1 MSTTEVTQEEL
12 NLMAEMDGEPPFSPE
27 VGAELGS
34 QNETSAFKKA
44 MTFSIEIKAALA
56 TGVADEAIPEDWIAM
71 VQNFELEEPKNT
83 ALPKDKSNFL
93 TDVASLVQSFFR
105 PSYAFGGAF
114 AFAFGIALV
123 VQINDNPQSW
133 NDTYASLEGVPALQM
148 ADGSNPFSGDYFER
162 PQVAVRGTSLELS
175 RKHSI
180 ARPLSL
186 NELVSVAAGEDL
198 DKLAPIL
205 LKDLDPVAAGEDLDK
220 LAIILQ
226 AAELNGNTFAL
237 VPAGNEKLWLSIRG
251 KIPAKDGEDKGDCK
265 LVQVSLEKDGNPDFS
280 VNNYFLQYCQQR
292 WSNKIVPLG

>member
-71 VQNFELEEPKNT
+71 VQDFDLKEPMNT
-83 ALPKDKSNFL
+83 VLPKDKSNFL

-198 DKLAPIL
+198 DKLA
-205 LKDLDPVAAGEDLDK
+205 
-220 LAIILQ
+220 IILQ

>member
-162 PQVAVRGTSLELS
+162 PQVVVRGISSTLFPE
-175 RKHSI
+175 HSI
-180 ARPLSL
+180 ARSLSL
-186 NELVSVAAGEDL
+186 KDLVSVAADEDL
-198 DKLAPIL
+198 DKLTL
-205 LKDLDPVAAGEDLDK
+205 
-220 LAIILQ
+220 ILQ

-237 VPAGNEKLWLSIRG
+237 VPAGNEKVWLSIRG
-251 KIPAKDGEDKGDCK
+251 TITAKDGEDRGDCK
-265 LVQVSLEKDGNPDFS
+265 LVQVSLEKDGNPDLS
-280 VNNYFLQYCQQR
+280 VNSYFLQYCQQR

>member
-162 PQVAVRGTSLELS
+162 PQIAVRGINTQLS
-175 RKHSI
+175 PEESI
-180 ARPLSL
+180 ARSLSL
-186 NELVSVAAGEDL
+186 EEPVSIAPGQEL
-198 DKLAPIL
+198 DKLAL
-205 LKDLDPVAAGEDLDK
+205 S
-220 LAIILQ
+220 LQ
-226 AAELNGNTFAL
+226 AAELNGKTFAL
-237 VPAGNEKLWLSIRG
+237 VPAGNEKVWLSIRG
-251 KIPAKDGEDKGDCK
+251 TITAKDGEDRGDCK
-265 LVQVSLEKDGNPDFS
+265 LVQVSLEKDGNPDLS

>member
-1 MSTTEVTQEEL
+1 
-12 NLMAEMDGEPPFSPE
+12 
-27 VGAELGS
+27 
-34 QNETSAFKKA
+34 

-71 VQNFELEEPKNT
+71 VQDFDLKEPMNT
-83 ALPKDKSNFL
+83 VLPKDKSNFL

-148 ADGSNPFSGDYFER
+148 ADGSNPFSGDYYER
-162 PQVAVRGTSLELS
+162 PQIAVRGINTQLS
-175 RKHSI
+175 PEESI
-180 ARPLSL
+180 ARSLSL
-186 NELVSVAAGEDL
+186 EEPVSIAPGQEL
-198 DKLAPIL
+198 DKLAL
-205 LKDLDPVAAGEDLDK
+205 S
-220 LAIILQ
+220 LQ
-226 AAELNGNTFAL
+226 AAELNGKTFAL
-237 VPAGNEKLWLSIRG
+237 VPAGNEKVWLSIRG
-251 KIPAKDGEDKGDCK
+251 TITAEDGEDRGDCK
-265 LVQVSLEKDGNPDFS
+265 LVQVSLEKDGNPDLS

>member
-162 PQVAVRGTSLELS
+162 PQVVVRGISSTLFPE
-175 RKHSI
+175 HSI
-180 ARPLSL
+180 ARSLS
-186 NELVSVAAGEDL
+186 
-198 DKLAPIL
+198 
-205 LKDLDPVAAGEDLDK
+205 LKDLVSVAAGEDLDK

-251 KIPAKDGEDKGDCK
+251 TITAKDGEDRGDCK
-265 LVQVSLEKDGNPDFS
+265 LVQVSLEKDGNPDLS

>member
-71 VQNFELEEPKNT
+71 VQDFDLKEPMNT
-83 ALPKDKSNFL
+83 VLPKDKSNFL

-133 NDTYASLEGVPALQM
+133 NDT
-148 ADGSNPFSGDYFER
+148 
-162 PQVAVRGTSLELS
+162 
-175 RKHSI
+175 
-180 ARPLSL
+180 
-186 NELVSVAAGEDL
+186 
-198 DKLAPIL
+198 
-205 LKDLDPVAAGEDLDK
+205 
-220 LAIILQ
+220 
-226 AAELNGNTFAL
+226 
-237 VPAGNEKLWLSIRG
+237 
-251 KIPAKDGEDKGDCK
+251 
-265 LVQVSLEKDGNPDFS
+265 
-280 VNNYFLQYCQQR
+280 
-292 WSNKIVPLG
+292 

>member
-71 VQNFELEEPKNT
+71 VQDFELEEPKNT

-162 PQVAVRGTSLELS
+162 PQVVVRGISSTLFPE
-175 RKHSI
+175 HSI
-180 ARPLSL
+180 ARSLSL
-186 NELVSVAAGEDL
+186 KDLVSVAAGEDL
-198 DKLAPIL
+198 DKLAL
-205 LKDLDPVAAGEDLDK
+205 
-220 LAIILQ
+220 ILQ

-251 KIPAKDGEDKGDCK
+251 KIPDKDGEDKGDCK
-265 LVQVSLEKDGNPDFS
+265 LVQVSLEKDGNPDLS

>member
-71 VQNFELEEPKNT
+71 VQDFDLKEPMNT
-83 ALPKDKSNFL
+83 VLPKDKSNFL

-162 PQVAVRGTSLELS
+162 PQIAVRGINTQLS
-175 RKHSI
+175 PEESI
-180 ARPLSL
+180 ARSLSL
-186 NELVSVAAGEDL
+186 EEPVSIAPGQEL
-198 DKLAPIL
+198 DKLAL
-205 LKDLDPVAAGEDLDK
+205 S
-220 LAIILQ
+220 LQ
-226 AAELNGNTFAL
+226 AAELNGKTFAL
-237 VPAGNEKLWLSIRG
+237 VPAGNEKVWLSIRG
-251 KIPAKDGEDKGDCK
+251 TITAKDGEDRGDCK
-265 LVQVSLEKDGNPDFS
+265 LVQVSLEKDGNPDLS

>member
-12 NLMAEMDGEPPFSPE
+12 NLMAEMDGEPPFSLE

-71 VQNFELEEPKNT
+71 VQDFELEEPKNT
-83 ALPKDKSNFL
+83 AVPKDKSNFL

-162 PQVAVRGTSLELS
+162 PQIAVRGINTQLS
-175 RKHSI
+175 PEESI
-180 ARPLSL
+180 ARSLSL
-186 NELVSVAAGEDL
+186 EEPFSIAPGQEL
-198 DKLAPIL
+198 DKLAL
-205 LKDLDPVAAGEDLDK
+205 S
-220 LAIILQ
+220 LQ
-226 AAELNGNTFAL
+226 AAELNGKTFAL
-237 VPAGNEKLWLSIRG
+237 VPAGNEKVWLSIRG
-251 KIPAKDGEDKGDCK
+251 TITAKDGEDRGDCK
-265 LVQVSLEKDGNPDFS
+265 LVQVSLEKDGNPDLS

>member
-1 MSTTEVTQEEL
+1 MSTTKVTQEEL

-27 VGAELGS
+27 VGAELGT
-34 QNETSAFKKA
+34 QDEMSAFKKA
-44 MTFSIEIKAALA
+44 MTFSQEIKAALA

-71 VQNFELEEPKNT
+71 VQDFDLKEPMNT
-83 ALPKDKSNFL
+83 VLPKDKSNFL

-162 PQVAVRGTSLELS
+162 PQVAARGISLVIPRE
-175 RKHSI
+175 KSI
-180 ARPLSL
+180 TRSLSL

-198 DKLAPIL
+198 DKLIL
-205 LKDLDPVAAGEDLDK
+205 LKDLDSVAAGEDLDK

-251 KIPAKDGEDKGDCK
+251 TITAKDGEDRGDCK
-265 LVQVSLEKDGNPDFS
+265 LVQVSLEKDGNPDLS

>member
-162 PQVAVRGTSLELS
+162 PQIAVRGINTQLS
-175 RKHSI
+175 PEESI
-180 ARPLSL
+180 ARSLSL
-186 NELVSVAAGEDL
+186 EEPVSIAPGQEL
-198 DKLAPIL
+198 DKLAL
-205 LKDLDPVAAGEDLDK
+205 S
-220 LAIILQ
+220 LQ
-226 AAELNGNTFAL
+226 AAELNGKTFAL
-237 VPAGNEKLWLSIRG
+237 VPAGNEKVWLSIRG
-251 KIPAKDGEDKGDCK
+251 TITAEDGEDRGDCK
-265 LVQVSLEKDGNPDFS
+265 LVQVSLEKDGNPDLS

>member
-1 MSTTEVTQEEL
+1 MSTTKVTQEEL

-34 QNETSAFKKA
+34 HNETSAFKKA
-44 MTFSIEIKAALA
+44 MTFSQEIKAALA

-71 VQNFELEEPKNT
+71 VQNFDLKEPKNT

-162 PQVAVRGTSLELS
+162 PQIAVRGINTQLS
-175 RKHSI
+175 PEESI
-180 ARPLSL
+180 ARSLSL
-186 NELVSVAAGEDL
+186 EEPVSIAPGQEL
-198 DKLAPIL
+198 DKLAL
-205 LKDLDPVAAGEDLDK
+205 S
-220 LAIILQ
+220 LQ
-226 AAELNGNTFAL
+226 AAELNGKTFAL
-237 VPAGNEKLWLSIRG
+237 VPAGNEKVWLSIRG
-251 KIPAKDGEDKGDCK
+251 TITAKDGEDRGDCK
-265 LVQVSLEKDGNPDFS
+265 LVQVSLEKDGNPDLS

>member
-27 VGAELGS
+27 VGAELGT
-34 QNETSAFKKA
+34 QDEMSAFKKA
-44 MTFSIEIKAALA
+44 MTFSQEIKAALA

-71 VQNFELEEPKNT
+71 VQDFDLKEPMNT
-83 ALPKDKSNFL
+83 VLPKDKSNFL

-162 PQVAVRGTSLELS
+162 PQIAVRGINTQLS
-175 RKHSI
+175 PEESI
-180 ARPLSL
+180 ARSLSL
-186 NELVSVAAGEDL
+186 EEPVSIAPGQEL
-198 DKLAPIL
+198 DKLAL
-205 LKDLDPVAAGEDLDK
+205 S
-220 LAIILQ
+220 LQ
-226 AAELNGNTFAL
+226 AAELNGKTFAL
-237 VPAGNEKLWLSIRG
+237 VPAGNEKVWLSIRG
-251 KIPAKDGEDKGDCK
+251 TITAKDGEDRGDCK
-265 LVQVSLEKDGNPDFS
+265 LVQVSLEKDGNPDLS

>member
-71 VQNFELEEPKNT
+71 VQDFDLKEPMNT
-83 ALPKDKSNFL
+83 VLPKDKSNFL

-162 PQVAVRGTSLELS
+162 PQVVVRGISSTLFPE
-175 RKHSI
+175 HSI
-180 ARPLSL
+180 ARSLSL
-186 NELVSVAAGEDL
+186 KDLVSVAAGEDL
-198 DKLAPIL
+198 DKLAL
-205 LKDLDPVAAGEDLDK
+205 
-220 LAIILQ
+220 ILQ

-251 KIPAKDGEDKGDCK
+251 TITAKDGEDRGDCK
-265 LVQVSLEKDGNPDFS
+265 LVQVSLEKDGNPDLS

>member
-1 MSTTEVTQEEL
+1 MSTTKVTQEEL

-27 VGAELGS
+27 VGAELGT
-34 QNETSAFKKA
+34 QDEMSAFKKA
-44 MTFSIEIKAALA
+44 MTFSQEIKAALA

-71 VQNFELEEPKNT
+71 VQDFDLKEPMNT
-83 ALPKDKSNFL
+83 VLPKDKSNFL

-162 PQVAVRGTSLELS
+162 PQIAVRGINTQLS
-175 RKHSI
+175 PEESI
-180 ARPLSL
+180 ARSLSL
-186 NELVSVAAGEDL
+186 EEPVSIAPGQEL
-198 DKLAPIL
+198 DKLAL
-205 LKDLDPVAAGEDLDK
+205 S
-220 LAIILQ
+220 LQ
-226 AAELNGNTFAL
+226 AAELNGKTFAL
-237 VPAGNEKLWLSIRG
+237 VPAGNEKVWLSIRG
-251 KIPAKDGEDKGDCK
+251 TITAKDGEDRGDCK
-265 LVQVSLEKDGNPDFS
+265 LVQVSLEKDGNPDLS

>member
-71 VQNFELEEPKNT
+71 VQDFDLKEPMNT
-83 ALPKDKSNFL
+83 VLPKDKSNFL

-162 PQVAVRGTSLELS
+162 PQIAVRGINTQLS
-175 RKHSI
+175 PEESI
-180 ARPLSL
+180 ARSLSL
-186 NELVSVAAGEDL
+186 EEPVSIAPGQEL
-198 DKLAPIL
+198 DKLAL
-205 LKDLDPVAAGEDLDK
+205 S
-220 LAIILQ
+220 LQ
-226 AAELNGNTFAL
+226 AAELNGKTFAL
-237 VPAGNEKLWLSIRG
+237 VPAGNEKVWLSIRG
-251 KIPAKDGEDKGDCK
+251 TITAEDGEDRGDCK
-265 LVQVSLEKDGNPDFS
+265 LVQVSLEKDGNPDLS

>member
-198 DKLAPIL
+198 DKLA
-205 LKDLDPVAAGEDLDK
+205 
-220 LAIILQ
+220 IILQ